1 MTKQD
6 VLNTWL
12 TYAQADLD
20 AAERLLKSPNP
31 NNWTFLLSAWH
42 CHQAIEKILKM
53 VIIGQGKENLKV
65 HDLLRL
71 VELSGLNFADQQL
84 GFIKEL
90 NQYYSQQ
97 RYPDIAY
104 PSLPRLAQK
113 HAHNLFELTQELF
126 LWLKQQSQN

>member
-53 VIIGQGKENLKV
+53 VIIGQGKENTRKYLIENPKV
-65 HDLLRL
+65 LSK
-71 VELSGLNFADQQL
+71 VEKLAIAAAQV
-84 GFIKEL
+84 KE
-90 NQYYSQQ
+90 
-97 RYPDIAY
+97 
-104 PSLPRLAQK
+104 
-113 HAHNLFELTQELF
+113 T
-126 LWLKQQSQN
+126 